1 MKNIFYALLT
11 LVMYNGFTQKTVDLE
26 RLIPNTASMVVKING
41 KDLTQKVGMK
51 NIAKSEAFLKMLEGE
66 IFLGND
72 KKRVTEIGVNL
83 EKDVFMMYSNGKNI
97 TYTAYMYHI
106 EKPKLFAKY
115 IAEKNEFV
123 ETVKTANYTVIYYKG
138 SDYYYSNSVEHDFLA
153 WNNDFAIY
161 VDVSYVADRT
171 YEQEQ
176 VVGDSPYEVAE
187 EAYMEEAPVEIADYD
202 EEAVEAVEE
211 SAVYE
216 TPEYDKEQEAAR
228 IARIKRQ
235 DSLKEAERLQK
246 LAFSRNIFAQELNK
260 FFGDSAGIAS
270 IIDNKSY
277 TDSKNDNAD
286 VSFWMSLER
295 NNLISNSMYNYGRYR
310 RRYDLPGMLSMFLG
324 AYAGKDINGHL
335 FFNEKNITVKSNVS
349 FMPEIAELLQG
360 IYDTK
365 IPKSYLKYI
374 DNEKV
379 LGVSS
384 ASLNSVKLW
393 EAFPSI
399 YAEALMLY
407 GYSYPNEKEVEGV
420 RVLVDFVSIMLDE
433 EALGKLVTGNA
444 VLVLKDMVPTE
455 VEYYTYEYNED
466 YTESKRVKKTKTEV
480 FPDFLLMFGSENKAF
495 MTKLLDLACKNEM
508 MHQNGNYYY
517 TDAKDRDFPFQLY
530 FTLTDEMAFVS
541 TNLNEI
547 QNLSEGKTVGD
558 LDKKMAANIIKNS
571 SYFNLNLPELLSR
584 IPEEQMSSRELK
596 MLNYFKDNGGEIEW
610 FNNYDKDQSFGEM
623 SMKTPAKFKN
633 SALFVWDLIETAE
646 QF

>member
-1 MKNIFYALLT
+1 MKSIFYALLT

-83 EKDVFMMYSNGKNI
+83 EKDVFMMYSTSQNM

-161 VDVSYVADRT
+161 VDVSYVADRA

-187 EAYMEEAPVEIADYD
+187 EAYMEEAPVEIVDYD

-277 TDSKNDNAD
+277 AESKNDGAD
-286 VSFWMSLER
+286 VSFWMSLESR
-295 NNLISNSMYNYGRYR
+295 NLISNTMYNYSSYR
-310 RRYDLPGMLSMFLG
+310 RRYDMPGMLSMFLG
-324 AYAGKDINGHL
+324 AYAGKDMNGHL
-335 FFNEKNITVKSNVS
+335 FFNDQNITIKSNVS

-374 DNEKV
+374 NNEKV

-399 YAEALMLY
+399 YAEAMMLSSY
-407 GYSYPNEKEVEGV
+407 RYPNEKEVEGV
-420 RVLVDFVSIMLDE
+420 RVLVDFVSIMMDE
-433 EALGKLVTGNA
+433 EALGKLATGNA
-444 VLVLKDMVPTE
+444 VLVLKDLVPTE

-517 TDAKDRDFPFQLY
+517 TDGKDRDFPFQLY
-530 FTLTDEMAFVS
+530 FTLTEEMAFVS

-547 QNLSEGKTVGD
+547 QNLSEGKTSGN
-558 LDKKMAANIIKNS
+558 LDKKVAANMIKNS

-610 FNNYDKDQSFGEM
+610 YNNYDKDQSFGEM